1 MERPTSISHKQREP
15 PCIWV
20 LAGVLNYRLC
30 DRSYECEGCELFH
43 ALAGGGMRADRSAG
57 ALESGAGHD
66 AARPGTPASSVSWT
80 EEQVAAHLYHVLG
93 DCQLSLDRHYRPPHF
108 WLLDE
113 GEGDVRVGLAG
124 HVLRILSPIDEI
136 VTPGVGL
143 QLKRGQPCGWIT
155 RNGVAISLAM
165 PISGVVCAVNDSSD
179 ALGEASW
186 ALGEAR
192 PDSGDPWLFRVES
205 SEPLSEVEGLLR
217 GEEMLL
223 WYLDSIRT
231 LKRYLREAVSSP
243 AAEALGAV
251 MADGGAREPYLEDV
265 LGRARFERLLEE
277 IA

>member
-1 MERPTSISHKQREP
+1 MKRPTLINRKQGEP

-43 ALAGGGMRADRSAG
+43 ALAGGGIHAGRSADTPG
-57 ALESGAGHD
+57 SPPGLD
-66 AARPGTPASSVSWT
+66 AAHPGTPAGSVSWT
-80 EEQVAAHLYHVLG
+80 EEQVTSHLYHVLG
-93 DCQLSLDRHYRPPHF
+93 DCQLYLDRHYRPPHF

-113 GEGDVRVGLAG
+113 GEGEVRVGLAS
-124 HVLRILSPIDEI
+124 HVLRILSPIDGI

-143 QLKRGQPCGWIT
+143 HLKRDQPCGWIT
-155 RNGVAISLAM
+155 RNGVAISLSM
-165 PISGVVCAVNDSSD
+165 PISGVVCAVNDTSF
-179 ALGEASW
+179 

-205 SEPLSEVEGLLR
+205 SESLSRVEGLLR

-243 AAEALGAV
+243 TDEMLGPV
-251 MADGGAREPYLEDV
+251 MADGGAREPYLEEV
-265 LGRARFERLLEE
+265 IGRARFERLLEE

>member
-1 MERPTSISHKQREP
+1 MKRPTSTNRKPGEP

-43 ALAGGGMRADRSAG
+43 ALAGGGIHTGRSAEPG
-57 ALESGAGHD
+57 SRPGLD
-66 AARPGTPASSVSWT
+66 AAHPGTPAGSVSWT
-80 EEQVAAHLYHVLG
+80 EEQVTSHLYHVLG
-93 DCQLSLDRHYRPPHF
+93 DCRLYLDRHYRPPHF

-113 GEGDVRVGLAG
+113 GEGEVRVGLAS

-143 QLKRGQPCGWIT
+143 HLKRDQPCGWIT
-155 RNGVAISLAM
+155 RNGVAISLSM
-165 PISGVVCAVNDSSD
+165 PISGVVCAVNDTSF
-179 ALGEASW
+179 

-192 PDSGDPWLFRVES
+192 PDSGDPWLFRVKS
-205 SEPLSEVEGLLR
+205 SESLSVVEDLLR

-243 AAEALGAV
+243 TDEMLGPV

-265 LGRARFERLLEE
+265 LGRPRFERLLEE